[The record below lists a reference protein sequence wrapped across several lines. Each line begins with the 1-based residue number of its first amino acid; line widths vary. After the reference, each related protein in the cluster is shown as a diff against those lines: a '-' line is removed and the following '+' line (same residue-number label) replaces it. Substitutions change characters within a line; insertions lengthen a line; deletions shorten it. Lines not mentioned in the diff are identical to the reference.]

1 MANQD
6 ITVDV
11 SDQGNKISVE
21 EDQVS
26 VILSPESGVTIN
38 TDEITV
44 NTTEEPVTVTL
55 TKESE
60 VTVSTNDTAGLRGRP
75 GLVWRGNFDGS
86 KNYYQGDSVSY
97 NGSSYIATAYT
108 TASATTPDNSS
119 TFNLIAEKGSDGPQV
134 ALLSTPPSSPAGG
147 DVYLDDGTNTSTGIA
162 NFRQWTGTEWTDIG
176 GLDMIQYSKKVDFVD
191 ASDLIYIGEAL
202 PGTATSSATWRIKR
216 INTNAGTDNDIE
228 IKYADGDSNFNNIWD
243 DHLSLTY
250 S

>member
-1 MANQD
+1 MPINFDDD
-6 ITVDV
+6 ITVIV
-11 SDQGNKISVE
+11 Q
-21 EDQVS
+21 
-26 VILSPESGVTIN
+26 
-38 TDEITV
+38 
-44 NTTEEPVTVTL
+44 
-55 TKESE
+55 
-60 VTVSTNDTAGLRGRP
+60 DTGLRGLQ
-75 GLVWRGNFDGS
+75 GERGEDASFS
-86 KNYYQGDSVSY
+86 L
-97 NGSSYIATAYT
+97 SSA
-108 TASATTPDNSS
+108 
-119 TFNLIAEKGSDGPQV
+119 
-134 ALLSTPPSSPAGG
+134 PPSSPSVG
-147 DVYLDDGTNTSTGIA
+147 DVYLDDGSNTTTGIP